1 MINKK
6 EISDCL
12 KSLFLCT
19 GRIRRFAAELHVP
32 RAASRR
38 NKSPLPDSSFALLF
52 PASKYHR
59 QRRSQKDKEV

>member
-1 MINKK
+1 MINEK

-19 GRIRRFAAELHVP
+19 GRIRRLAAELNV
-32 RAASRR
+32 
-38 NKSPLPDSSFALLF
+38 PDSSFALLF